1 VADNDVL
8 LVFIKH
14 PQPGAAK
21 TRLIPALGPETTA
34 ELYRVLAE
42 EEMRRT
48 RPQGGEYRRTL
59 LFAPEEARTELTA
72 WIGDEPLVPQVGA
85 DLGGRLS
92 AAFAAAFD
100 EGASRVV
107 MIGTDVPWVS
117 RELVLEA
124 FAALEGHDVVLGPAQ
139 DGGYYLLAL
148 ARHRPA
154 LFEGIAWSTPSVL
167 SATAERAGA
176 LGLSV
181 KLLESLRDV
190 DTIEDLRAEWKRLRP
205 LLETRKDLLVAI
217 ESALGG

>member
-1 VADNDVL
+1 VADSNVL

-14 PQPGAAK
+14 PQPGAAT
-21 TRLIPALGPETTA
+21 TRLIPALGSETAA

-42 EEMRRT
+42 EQLRRT
-48 RPQGGEYRRTL
+48 RPRPGDYRRTL
-59 LFAPEEARTELTA
+59 LFAPEGGGTELRS
-72 WIGDEPLVPQVGA
+72 WIGDEPLHPQVGA
-85 DLGGRLS
+85 EPGARFT
-92 AAFAAAFD
+92 AAFARAFE
-100 EGASRVV
+100 EGASRVA
-107 MIGTDVPWVS
+107 MIGTDVPWIS

-124 FAALEGHDVVLGPAQ
+124 FEALEGNDVVLGPEQ

-148 ARHRPA
+148 ARSRPA
-154 LFEGIAWSTPSVL
+154 LFKDIPWSTPAVL

-181 KLLESLRDV
+181 KLLEPLGDI

-205 LLETRKDLLVAI
+205 LLESRKDLLVAV

>member
-1 VADNDVL
+1 MADKDVL
-8 LVFIKH
+8 VVFVKH

-21 TRLIPALGPETTA
+21 TRLIPALGPEATA

-42 EEMRRT
+42 EEVRRT

-59 LFAPEEARTELTA
+59 LFAPEEARKELTA

-85 DLGGRLS
+85 DVGARQS

-100 EGASRVV
+100 EGARRVV
-107 MIGTDVPWVS
+107 MIGTDVPWIS

-124 FAALEGHDVVLGPAQ
+124 FAALEEHDVVLGPAQ

-190 DTIEDLRAEWKRLRP
+190 DTIEDLRAEWTRLRP
-205 LLETRKDLLVAI
+205 LLEKRKDLLVAI